1 MQTGPVEVP
10 RRALG
15 DPEDSLEAR
24 RNADQVLWVPFRE
37 PLGRQKLVGA
47 QLLREFPADFKISI
61 FRLFRP
67 WRCPGQALETHL
79 GDPGRLR

>member
-1 MQTGPVEVP
+1 MEVP

-24 RNADQVLWVPFRE
+24 GNADQVLWVPFRE

-47 QLLREFPADFKISI
+47 QFLMEIPS
-61 FRLFRP
+61 
-67 WRCPGQALETHL
+67 
-79 GDPGRLR
+79 